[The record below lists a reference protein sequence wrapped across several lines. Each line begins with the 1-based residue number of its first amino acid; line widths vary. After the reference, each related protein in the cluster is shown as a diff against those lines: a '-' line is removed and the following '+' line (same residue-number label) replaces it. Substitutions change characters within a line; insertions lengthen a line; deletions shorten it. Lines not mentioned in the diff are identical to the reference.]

1 MRQSQEAIREALERA
16 ELGADMP
23 GLQPAILMNLNIDHE
38 KVAEYTRCYVNEA
51 HALKLKELIENGW
64 IVFRIQ
70 TEFYINGHE
79 THAYLAK
86 MKAN

>member
-1 MRQSQEAIREALERA
+1 MTTTAQEMIRDALRNA
-16 ELGADMP
+16 ETAEP
-23 GLQPAILMNLNIDHE
+23 GVQPCILMNLNIDH
-38 KVAEYTRCYVNEA
+38 KQVGEYTSTYVNDA
-51 HALKLKELIENGW
+51 WAPKLKELIDGGW

-70 TEFYINGHE
+70 TEFGINGHE

>member
-1 MRQSQEAIREALERA
+1 MTTHMIHEALLAA
-16 ELGADMP
+16 ETAEP
-23 GLQPAILMNLNIDHE
+23 RLQPAILMHRYIDHDQ
-38 KVAEYTRCYVNEA
+38 VAEYTSCYVNGSWA
-51 HALKLKELIENGW
+51 PKLKELIDGGW

-70 TEFYINGHE
+70 TELQINGHE